1 MTAILGFV
9 CGLKGA
15 VSSKSAFVYGRIS
28 DLRCCKA
35 VIIPSGC
42 DRQIQPTMNVEILG
56 TVPLN

>member
-15 VSSKSAFVYGRIS
+15 VSSKSAFAYGRMS
-28 DLRCCKA
+28 DLGYCKA
-35 VIIPSGC
+35 GVMSSGC
-42 DRQIQPTMNVEILG
+42 DRQIQPRMNVVILG